1 MLDKPDAPDIPLTEQ
16 AYRLLEER
24 IVTLALRPG
33 DLVTENALV
42 EQVGLGRTPVREAVQ
57 RLAREGLLV
66 VLPRKG
72 LRVSESDTARQ
83 LLVLEVRRA
92 LEALLA
98 RLAAERATTAERHR
112 FEAIANGM
120 SRAAEARDE
129 LAFMRH
135 DRELNALLCT
145 AAHNEY
151 AAGTMRLINGHS
163 RRFWFQHHKARGDLA
178 LCARLHADQARA
190 IASGDTNNAIEA
202 TGKLLDYT
210 VAFTAAVSDTCATPK
225 DAT

>member
-1 MLDKPDAPDIPLTEQ
+1 MLDKPDATDISQTEQ

-24 IVTLALRPG
+24 IVTLGLPPG
-33 DLVTENALV
+33 ELVTENALV
-42 EQVGLGRTPVREAVQ
+42 ELVGLGRTPVREAVQ

-92 LEALLA
+92 LEILLA
-98 RLAAERATTAERHR
+98 RLAAERATDAERRR
-112 FEAIANGM
+112 FETIAAGM
-120 SRAAEARDE
+120 RRAAEDLDE

-163 RRFWFQHHKARGDLA
+163 RRFWFQHHQARGDLA
-178 LCARLHADQARA
+178 HCALLHADQARA
-190 IASGDTNNAIEA
+190 IASGDTEKAISA

-210 VAFTAAVSDTCATPK
+210 VAFTAAVSDTRTTPK

>member
-1 MLDKPDAPDIPLTEQ
+1 MLDKPDTPDIPLTEQ
-16 AYRLLEER
+16 AYRLIEER

-57 RLAREGLLV
+57 RLAREGLLI

-98 RLAAERATTAERHR
+98 RLAAERATAAERSR
-112 FEAIANGM
+112 FEAIADGM
-120 SRAAEARDE
+120 NRAADARDE

-135 DRELNALLCT
+135 DRELNALLST

-190 IASGDTNNAIEA
+190 IASGDTETAVAA
-202 TGKLLDYT
+202 TAKLLDYT
-210 VAFTAAVSDTCATPK
+210 VAFAAAVSVTCATPK
-225 DAT
+225 D